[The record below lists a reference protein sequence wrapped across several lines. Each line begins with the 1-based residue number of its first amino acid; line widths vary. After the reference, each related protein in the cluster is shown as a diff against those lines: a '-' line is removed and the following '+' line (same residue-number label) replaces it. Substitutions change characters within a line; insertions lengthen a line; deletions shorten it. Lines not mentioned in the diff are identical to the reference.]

1 MMDQNFV
8 GIDSGSTMCKTVLFR
23 GNQVLDTLM
32 SKTGWNPRLSAK
44 QDSDLLLE
52 RHRLSRENIVFAT
65 TGYGRETI
73 DFSDHVF
80 TEIICHAFGG
90 MHLVPGIQGII
101 DIGGQDSKV
110 IKIINQKVA
119 DFLMNDKCAAGTG
132 RFLSMAC
139 DKLGIELESIDE
151 FVNLDEYSQINSMCA
166 VFAES
171 EIIGLL
177 SLETDRSKIMAGV
190 LQSIAQRIR
199 QMIEKLGFSKELPL
213 LMTGGLSRSQALM
226 EAISVATGF
235 NVITHRYAPFAG
247 AIGACVC
254 AHGRERQSP

>member
-1 MMDQNFV
+1 
-8 GIDSGSTMCKTVLFR
+8 MCKAVLFR
-23 GNQVLDTLM
+23 GHQVVDALM

-44 QDSDLLLE
+44 QNSDLLLE
-52 RHRLSRENIVFAT
+52 RNRLSRKNIIFAT

-80 TEIICHAFGG
+80 TEIICQAFGG
-90 MHLVPGIQGII
+90 MHLIPGIQGII

-110 IKIINQKVA
+110 IKITNDKVA

-151 FVNLDEYSQINSMCA
+151 FVNLDEYIQINSMCA
-166 VFAES
+166 

-177 SLETDRSKIMAGV
+177 SLERDRSKIMAGV

-199 QMIEKLGFSKELPL
+199 QMIEKLGFSKKIP
-213 LMTGGLSRSQALM
+213 
-226 EAISVATGF
+226 
-235 NVITHRYAPFAG
+235 
-247 AIGACVC
+247 C
-254 AHGRERQSP
+254 

>member
-1 MMDQNFV
+1 MMDQGFV
-8 GIDSGSTMCKTVLFR
+8 GIDSGSTMCKAVLFQ
-23 GNQVLDTLM
+23 GSQVVHALM
-32 SKTGWNPRLSAK
+32 SKTGWNPKFSAK
-44 QDSDLLLE
+44 QNADLLLE
-52 RHRLSRENIVFAT
+52 RNHVAREDIVFAT

-73 DFSDHVF
+73 DFTDHIF

-110 IKIINQKVA
+110 IKIANDRVV

-139 DKLGIELESIDE
+139 ETLGIELERIDE
-151 FVNLDEYSQINSMCA
+151 FVNLDDHIPINSMCA

-177 SLETDRSKIMAGV
+177 SMETDRSKIMAGV

-199 QMIEKLGFSKELPL
+199 QMIERLGFGQGVPL
-213 LMTGGLSRSQALM
+213 LMTGGLSRSQALI
-226 EAISVATGF
+226 EAIAAATGLE
-235 NVITHRYAPFAG
+235 VITHAMAPFAG
-247 AIGACVC
+247 AIGACIC
-254 AHGRERQSP
+254 AQSRIQGA